1 MVTSVSDAGTEAG
14 RGPVAASIV
23 TSPCAE
29 GAGDPWLDSGSVS
42 GLDGERTVVQTLLR
56 LLEETLELDVDI
68 TDDTPLLSSGLIDS
82 FDLVVLIGALED
94 TYGVRIDLMDV
105 DVEALDT
112 PNQILQRVQGAVVR
126 QE

>member
-1 MVTSVSDAGTEAG
+1 
-14 RGPVAASIV
+14 
-23 TSPCAE
+23 
-29 GAGDPWLDSGSVS
+29 
-42 GLDGERTVVQTLLR
+42 VQTLLR

-82 FDLVVLIGALED
+82 FDLVVLIAALED
-94 TYGVRIDLMDV
+94 TYGVRIDLMDL